1 MKRIAWP
8 RRMDTVTALKAE
20 ALGWEKELYS
30 TLREELKN
38 MNITE
43 DMIYE
48 SLVWSKDPWPLEG
61 LCVKDSW
68 PLESI
73 ENWLLK
79 RRKLYSRILG
89 GGYSSMNAYGYRQMR
104 ISLEQIQRN
113 DELLRTFR
121 FMKQCLSDFVS
132 AYWLKYNSSQVCLSA
147 LNQFDGFIDEV
158 LSYLV
163 DDAIVTLFQNFVCN
177 SNRTCDVIGVM
188 SKLEVTFTELG
199 YYPCSY
205 LELIS

>member
-1 MKRIAWP
+1 
-8 RRMDTVTALKAE
+8 MDKDTALKAE
-20 ALGWEKELYS
+20 ALEWEEELYS

-38 MNITE
+38 MRITE

-48 SLVWSKDPWPLEG
+48 STFDLSFLANGDWVYERLDW
-61 LCVKDSW
+61 
-68 PLESI
+68 
-73 ENWLLK
+73 WLLK

-104 ISLEQIQRN
+104 IRLERIQSN
-113 DELLRTFR
+113 DVLLRTFR
-121 FMKQCLSDFVS
+121 IMKQCLSDFVS
-132 AYWLKYNSSQVCLSA
+132 AYWLKYNSSQVCVSA

-158 LSYLV
+158 LAYRV
-163 DDAIVTLFQNFVCN
+163 DDTMVTLFRNFVCN
-177 SNRTCDVIGVM
+177 SNRTCEVIGVM
-188 SKLEVTFTELG
+188 SKLEVTCTELG

>member
-1 MKRIAWP
+1 
-8 RRMDTVTALKAE
+8 MDRDTALKAE
-20 ALGWEKELYS
+20 ALEWEEELYS

-38 MNITE
+38 MSITE
-43 DMIYE
+43 NMIYE
-48 SLVWSKDPWPLEG
+48 STFLPNLWSLEGLDPWPLESVE
-61 LCVKDSW
+61 CW
-68 PLESI
+68 I
-73 ENWLLK
+73 LK

-89 GGYSSMNAYGYRQMR
+89 VDSRMNAYGYRQMR
-104 ISLEQIQRN
+104 IRLEQIQSN

-163 DDAIVTLFQNFVCN
+163 DDAMVTLFQNFVCN

-188 SKLEVTFTELG
+188 SKLEVTCTELG

>member
-1 MKRIAWP
+1 MKRLAWP
-8 RRMDTVTALKAE
+8 RRMDRDTALKAE
-20 ALGWEKELYS
+20 ALEWEEELYS

-38 MNITE
+38 MSITE
-43 DMIYE
+43 NMIYE
-48 SLVWSKDPWPLEG
+48 STFLPNLWSLEGLDPWPLES
-61 LCVKDSW
+61 VEYW
-68 PLESI
+68 I
-73 ENWLLK
+73 LK

-89 GGYSSMNAYGYRQMR
+89 VDSRMNAYGYRQMR
-104 ISLEQIQRN
+104 IRLEQIQSKRA
-113 DELLRTFR
+113 LLRTFR

-163 DDAIVTLFQNFVCN
+163 DDFMVTLFQNFVCN

-188 SKLEVTFTELG
+188 SKLEVTCTELG

>member
-1 MKRIAWP
+1 
-8 RRMDTVTALKAE
+8 MDKDTALKAE
-20 ALGWEKELYS
+20 ALEWEEELYS

-38 MNITE
+38 MRITE

-48 SLVWSKDPWPLEG
+48 STFVPSFLANGDWVYERLDW
-61 LCVKDSW
+61 
-68 PLESI
+68 
-73 ENWLLK
+73 WLLK

-104 ISLEQIQRN
+104 IRLERIQSN
-113 DELLRTFR
+113 KKLLRTFR
-121 FMKQCLSDFVS
+121 IMKQCLSDFVS
-132 AYWLKYNSSQVCLSA
+132 AYWLKYNSSQVCVSA

-163 DDAIVTLFQNFVCN
+163 DDTMVTLFRNFVCN
-177 SNRTCDVIGVM
+177 SNRTCEVIGVM
-188 SKLEVTFTELG
+188 SKLEVTCTELG

>member
-1 MKRIAWP
+1 
-8 RRMDTVTALKAE
+8 MDKDTALKAE
-20 ALGWEKELYS
+20 ALEWEEELYS

-38 MNITE
+38 MSITE
-43 DMIYE
+43 NMIYE
-48 SLVWSKDPWPLEG
+48 STFLPNLWSLEGLCGKDPWPLES
-61 LCVKDSW
+61 VEYW
-68 PLESI
+68 I
-73 ENWLLK
+73 LK

-89 GGYSSMNAYGYRQMR
+89 VDSRMNAYGYRQMR
-104 ISLEQIQRN
+104 IRLEQIQSN

-163 DDAIVTLFQNFVCN
+163 DDAMVTLFQNFVCN

-188 SKLEVTFTELG
+188 SKLEVTCTELG

>member
-1 MKRIAWP
+1 MGR
-8 RRMDTVTALKAE
+8 DTALKAE
-20 ALGWEKELYS
+20 ALEWEEELYS

-48 SLVWSKDPWPLEG
+48 STFLPHLWSEIYGPKYCPI
-61 LCVKDSW
+61 W
-68 PLESI
+68 PLESVECWI
-73 ENWLLK
+73 LK
-79 RRKLYSRILG
+79 RRKLYSRILC
-89 GGYSSMNAYGYRQMR
+89 GGYSRMNAYGYRQMR
-104 ISLEQIQRN
+104 IRLENIQRY

-121 FMKQCLSDFVS
+121 FMKQCLSDFVN
-132 AYWLKYNSSQVCLSA
+132 AYWLKYNLSQVRLSA

-163 DDAIVTLFQNFVCN
+163 DDAMVTLFQNFVCN

-188 SKLEVTFTELG
+188 VKLEVACTELG

>member
-1 MKRIAWP
+1 
-8 RRMDTVTALKAE
+8 MDKDTALKAE
-20 ALGWEKELYS
+20 ALEWEEELYS

-38 MNITE
+38 MRITE

-48 SLVWSKDPWPLEG
+48 STFLPNLWSLEGLCGKDPWPLESVE
-61 LCVKDSW
+61 C
-68 PLESI
+68 
-73 ENWLLK
+73 WLLK
-79 RRKLYSRILG
+79 RRKLHSRVLG

-104 ISLEQIQRN
+104 IRLERIQSN
-113 DELLRTFR
+113 KKLLRTFR
-121 FMKQCLSDFVS
+121 IMKQCLSDFVS

-163 DDAIVTLFQNFVCN
+163 DDTMVTLFRNFVCN
-177 SNRTCDVIGVM
+177 SNRTCEVIGVM
-188 SKLEVTFTELG
+188 SKLEVTCTELG

>member
-1 MKRIAWP
+1 
-8 RRMDTVTALKAE
+8 MDKDTALKAE
-20 ALGWEKELYS
+20 ALEWEEELYS

-38 MNITE
+38 MRITE

-48 SLVWSKDPWPLEG
+48 STFDLSFLANGDWVY
-61 LCVKDSW
+61 
-68 PLESI
+68 ESV
-73 ENWLLK
+73 EWWLLK
-79 RRKLYSRILG
+79 RWKLYSRILG

-104 ISLEQIQRN
+104 IRLERIQSN
-113 DELLRTFR
+113 KKLLRTFR
-121 FMKQCLSDFVS
+121 IMKQCLSDFVS
-132 AYWLKYNSSQVCLSA
+132 AYWLKYNSSQVCVSA

-163 DDAIVTLFQNFVCN
+163 DDTMVTLFRNFVCN
-177 SNRTCDVIGVM
+177 SNRTCEVIGMM
-188 SKLEVTFTELG
+188 SKLEVTCTELG

>member
-1 MKRIAWP
+1 MKRLAWP
-8 RRMDTVTALKAE
+8 RRMDKDTALKAE
-20 ALGWEKELYS
+20 ALEWEEELYS

-38 MNITE
+38 MSITE
-43 DMIYE
+43 NMIYE
-48 SLVWSKDPWPLEG
+48 STFLPNLWSLEGLDPWPLES
-61 LCVKDSW
+61 VEYW
-68 PLESI
+68 I
-73 ENWLLK
+73 LK

-89 GGYSSMNAYGYRQMR
+89 VDSRMNAYGYRQMR
-104 ISLEQIQRN
+104 IRLEQIQSN

-163 DDAIVTLFQNFVCN
+163 DDAMVTLFQNFVCN

-188 SKLEVTFTELG
+188 SKLEVTCTELG

>member
-1 MKRIAWP
+1 MKRLAWP
-8 RRMDTVTALKAE
+8 RRMDRDTALKAE
-20 ALGWEKELYS
+20 ALEWEEELYS

-38 MNITE
+38 MSITE
-43 DMIYE
+43 NMIYE
-48 SLVWSKDPWPLEG
+48 STFLPNLWSLEGLDPWPLES
-61 LCVKDSW
+61 VEYW
-68 PLESI
+68 I
-73 ENWLLK
+73 LK

-89 GGYSSMNAYGYRQMR
+89 VDSRMNAYGYRQMR
-104 ISLEQIQRN
+104 IRLEQIQSN

-158 LSYLV
+158 LSYLA
-163 DDAIVTLFQNFVCN
+163 DDAIVTLFQNFVC
-177 SNRTCDVIGVM
+177 SSKRTCDVIGVM
-188 SKLEVTFTELG
+188 SQLEVTCTELG

>member
-1 MKRIAWP
+1 
-8 RRMDTVTALKAE
+8 MDRDTALKAE
-20 ALGWEKELYS
+20 ALEWEEELYS
-30 TLREELKN
+30 TLREEFKN
-38 MNITE
+38 MSITE

-48 SLVWSKDPWPLEG
+48 STFFPNLWSLEGNDPWPLES
-61 LCVKDSW
+61 V
-68 PLESI
+68 ER
-73 ENWLLK
+73 WLLK

-89 GGYSSMNAYGYRQMR
+89 GGYSRMNAYGYRQMR
-104 ISLEQIQRN
+104 FRLERIQSKKA
-113 DELLRTFR
+113 LLRTFR
-121 FMKQCLSDFVS
+121 FTKQCLFDFVN

-188 SKLEVTFTELG
+188 SKLEVTCTELG

>member
-1 MKRIAWP
+1 
-8 RRMDTVTALKAE
+8 MDKDTALKAE
-20 ALGWEKELYS
+20 ALEWEEELYS

-38 MNITE
+38 MRITE

-48 SLVWSKDPWPLEG
+48 STFDLSFIANGDWVYERLDW
-61 LCVKDSW
+61 
-68 PLESI
+68 
-73 ENWLLK
+73 WLLK

-104 ISLEQIQRN
+104 IRLERIQSN
-113 DELLRTFR
+113 KKLLRTFR
-121 FMKQCLSDFVS
+121 IMKQCLSDFVS
-132 AYWLKYNSSQVCLSA
+132 AYWLKYNSSQVCVSA

-163 DDAIVTLFQNFVCN
+163 DDAMVTLLQNFVCN

-188 SKLEVTFTELG
+188 SKLEVTCTELG

>member
-1 MKRIAWP
+1 MKRLAWP
-8 RRMDTVTALKAE
+8 RRMDRDTALKAE
-20 ALGWEKELYS
+20 ALEWEEELYR

-38 MNITE
+38 MSITE
-43 DMIYE
+43 NMIYE
-48 SLVWSKDPWPLEG
+48 STFLPNLWSLEGLDPWPLES
-61 LCVKDSW
+61 VEYW
-68 PLESI
+68 I
-73 ENWLLK
+73 LK

-89 GGYSSMNAYGYRQMR
+89 VDSRMNAYGYRQMR
-104 ISLEQIQRN
+104 IRLEQIQSKRA
-113 DELLRTFR
+113 LLRTFR

-147 LNQFDGFIDEV
+147 LNQFDGFIDVV

-163 DDAIVTLFQNFVCN
+163 DDAMVTLFQNFVCN

-188 SKLEVTFTELG
+188 SKLEVTCTELG

>member
-1 MKRIAWP
+1 
-8 RRMDTVTALKAE
+8 MDKDTALKAE
-20 ALGWEKELYS
+20 ALEWEEELYS

-38 MNITE
+38 MRITE

-48 SLVWSKDPWPLEG
+48 STFDLSFIANGDWVYERLDW
-61 LCVKDSW
+61 
-68 PLESI
+68 
-73 ENWLLK
+73 WLLK

-104 ISLEQIQRN
+104 IRLERIQSN
-113 DELLRTFR
+113 KKLLRTFR
-121 FMKQCLSDFVS
+121 IMKQCLSDFVS
-132 AYWLKYNSSQVCLSA
+132 AYWLKYNSSQVCVSA

-163 DDAIVTLFQNFVCN
+163 DDTMVALFRNFVCN
-177 SNRTCDVIGVM
+177 SNRTCEVIGVM
-188 SKLEVTFTELG
+188 SKLEVTCTELG

>member
-1 MKRIAWP
+1 
-8 RRMDTVTALKAE
+8 MDKDTALKAE
-20 ALGWEKELYS
+20 ALEWEEELYS

-38 MNITE
+38 MRIT
-43 DMIYE
+43 DYMIYE
-48 SLVWSKDPWPLEG
+48 STFVPSFLANGDWVYERLE
-61 LCVKDSW
+61 W
-68 PLESI
+68 
-73 ENWLLK
+73 WLLK
-79 RRKLYSRILG
+79 RWKLYSRILG

-104 ISLEQIQRN
+104 IRLEQIQSN

-163 DDAIVTLFQNFVCN
+163 DDTMVTLFRNFVCN
-177 SNRTCDVIGVM
+177 SNRTCEVIGVM
-188 SKLEVTFTELG
+188 SKLEVTCTELG